1 MQTSAVA
8 VAIRHDQQIH
18 ARPHIRRVRR
28 APAVRHVRRALHVPL
43 DSWQVTPAR
52 PKGEV
57 SLTRPTDQISIGVI
71 GAGAVGHSTLR
82 ALGRA
87 GVRDVHLI
95 RAHGDPADA
104 GRKWSFPGL
113 SVHLYSS
120 GDSWLKSCQI
130 CIAAIDFPD
139 PVDLLDLNARCLGL
153 DVALLPGLAMG
164 TVGQVGPI
172 VRGGRGPCLRCVDL
186 RLRSAT
192 SRSCLT
198 AYGATDPKVANLL
211 GDALATRAARFGDP
225 EASRYLTYHW
235 ADGSVT
241 RHSVLRTHHC
251 LDCAYIH
258 PQPAYRQEVSFSF
271 QDRPPSDPRHILTLQ
286 KRIVDSVTGPITSFQ
301 IYDPAPPDP
310 PLTHCVVTLADE
322 GWQQVGQSLV
332 SCGGAALKP
341 QDAEAAALGE
351 ALERASAVLPSDD
364 VVAARYDDV
373 KAEAVDPCAWDLFD
387 PATQAEPGFPYA
399 RPSRSEII
407 NWVWGWSVTRSQ
419 PTLIPT
425 SRIFLSGT
433 FHCLGGPAEYPL
445 VSGFATGNTLEEATL
460 SALLEVIE
468 RDSFMIAW
476 ANRLPLRHVSFS
488 NPARCASV
496 YAAAFEQP
504 GLEARCGVIEL
515 DLGAPV
521 AIAMVR
527 STRPGDPALAV
538 AAAADADPEHACQ
551 RALSELATNR
561 FYVRHIVS
569 ETEGDLAQLSS
580 DEVRDGRTH
589 GLLFARP
596 DMASEVAFW
605 WNRTETFAS
614 FDPKP
619 STSACAE
626 LLSLVRAVNRA
637 GLEVLV
643 VDITPPEIRDLGL
656 WTVKALVPGTYPM
669 NFDSRWAQFGGAR
682 ITEAPVRAGLR
693 SRPLPIRDL
702 NRVPHPFP

>member
-1 MQTSAVA
+1 
-8 VAIRHDQQIH
+8 
-18 ARPHIRRVRR
+18 
-28 APAVRHVRRALHVPL
+28 
-43 DSWQVTPAR
+43 
-52 PKGEV
+52 
-57 SLTRPTDQISIGVI
+57 
-71 GAGAVGHSTLR
+71 
-82 ALGRA
+82 
-87 GVRDVHLI
+87 
-95 RAHGDPADA
+95 
-104 GRKWSFPGL
+104 
-113 SVHLYSS
+113 
-120 GDSWLKSCQI
+120 
-130 CIAAIDFPD
+130 
-139 PVDLLDLNARCLGL
+139 
-153 DVALLPGLAMG
+153 MG

-172 VRGGRGPCLRCVDL
+172 VRGGMGPCLRCVDL

-192 SRSCLT
+192 NRSCLT
-198 AYGATDPKVANLL
+198 AYGAPDPQVAVLL
-211 GDALATRAARFGDP
+211 GDALATRATRFGDP

-235 ADGSVT
+235 VDGSVT
-241 RHSVLRTHHC
+241 HHSVLRTHHC

-258 PQPAYRQEVSFSF
+258 PQPAYRQEASFSF

-286 KRIVDSVTGPITSFQ
+286 KRLVDSVTGPITSFQ
-301 IYDPAPPDP
+301 VYDPVPPDP

-351 ALERASAVLPSDD
+351 VLERASAVLPSDD
-364 VVAARYDDV
+364 VVSARYDDV

-387 PATQAEPGFPYA
+387 PATQAKPDFPYA

-419 PTLIPT
+419 PTLIPA
-425 SRIFLSGT
+425 SRVFLSGT
-433 FHCLGGPAEYPL
+433 LNRLGGPADYPL

-476 ANRLPLRHVSFS
+476 ANRLPLRHATFC

-527 STRPGDPALAV
+527 STRRGDPALAV
-538 AAAADADPEHACQ
+538 ASAADADPEHACQ

-561 FYVRHIVS
+561 VYVRHIMS
-569 ETEGDLAQLSS
+569 ETEGDRAQISS

-605 WNRTETFAS
+605 WNRTETLAS
-614 FDPKP
+614 FEPTP
-619 STSACAE
+619 STSVCAK
-626 LLSLVRAVNRA
+626 LFSLVRAVDRA
-637 GLEVLV
+637 GLEVLM
-643 VDITPPEIRDLGL
+643 VDLTPPEVRDLGL

-682 ITEAPVRAGLR
+682 ITEAPVQAGLR